1 MSDPQMQRL
10 KDLLYADQS
19 LKDGLMSVMV
29 FAPELKRVL
38 DALDQG
44 EHQEALWQV
53 NEMAAASTS
62 RTGVPLLLAHVRSAC
77 GDRAGAI
84 EALKGFLAAIQGSS
98 RSTLQTWHR
107 LGDLGVRP
115 PPELADEVL
124 GVIVEIAF
132 PEGPDTVA
140 AYADG
145 SSRFFSRKGGAILG
159 EDPRP
164 DVLETARRVVSSA
177 SAFVQVARRVKRTGT
192 PRRAPEPGTVR
203 FTLLTPSGQRVAV
216 SSKDALRS
224 GKDDLRTLFEPVA
237 ELIALKVE
245 GARGPSNR
253 AA

>member
-38 DALDQG
+38 DAIDLG
-44 EHQEALWQV
+44 MHHEALQQV

-62 RTGVPLLLAHVRSAC
+62 RAGVPLLLAHVRSAC

-177 SAFVQVARRVKRTGT
+177 SAFVQVARRVKRTGA

>member
-1 MSDPQMQRL
+1 MPDPQMQRL

-19 LKDGLMSVMV
+19 LKDGLTSLMV

-44 EHQEALWQV
+44 RHQEALWQV
-53 NEMAAASTS
+53 NAMEAASTS
-62 RTGVPLLLAHVRSAC
+62 RAGIPLLLAHVRSAC
-77 GDRAGAI
+77 GDRAGAV
-84 EALKGFLAAIQGSS
+84 EALEGFLASIEGSS

-107 LGDLGVRP
+107 LRDLGVQP
-115 PPELADEVL
+115 PPELADGVL

-164 DVLETARRVVSSA
+164 FVREAARRVVSRA
-177 SAFVQVARRVKRTGT
+177 NDFVKVAKRAKRTGA
-192 PRRAPEPGTVR
+192 PRPEPEPGTVR
-203 FTLLTPSGQRVAV
+203 FTLLTPAGQRVAV
-216 SSKDALRS
+216 AGKGALRS
-224 GKDDLRTLFEPVA
+224 GKDDLRPLFEPVA

-245 GARGPSNR
+245 GARGL